1 MSVSFLIGSTK
12 KRSFP
17 PQLILPIQ
25 ERRFFSAAELFRVPE
40 VLMVH
45 FRFQQRD
52 ENDFAVVGRIEFDRK
67 GDFAQLVEILF
78 GFEIDDA
85 VAQVF
90 ADLVGEGC
98 EFRAVLRPGRIDDE
112 QARKLLFGREAA
124 GYSAGGV
131 GAARE
136 SAVIA
141 RSVRPV
147 ARDEKARDGASAACR
162 QLVAVVNAFAFEHV
176 DEELA
181 DPERRLGRKIQIN
194 VVEAALPDRAKG
206 GEVLFKPGGDSGPDR
221 CPG

>member
-1 MSVSFLIGSTK
+1 MK
-12 KRSFP
+12 
-17 PQLILPIQ
+17 
-25 ERRFFSAAELFRVPE
+25 AA
-40 VLMVH
+40 
-45 FRFQQRD
+45 
-52 ENDFAVVGRIEFDRK
+52 NFAPFCG
-67 GDFAQLVEILF
+67 
-78 GFEIDDA
+78 
-85 VAQVF
+85 
-90 ADLVGEGC
+90 
-98 EFRAVLRPGRIDDE
+98 PGRIDDE

-206 GEVLFKPGGDSGPDR
+206 GEVLFKPGGDSGRIVVRADESVRTPHAADR
-221 CPG
+221 EIAFSIEDIFEFAVHVPGVQHSVAVRESAVVDRLRQLPGRSGQCQTA